1 MDPLMEALFSQA
13 VWLAVLAFPLLLAGG
28 CLCRRGRQ
36 WAVAAAPWSA
46 LPAIILAIWPPAA
59 GDYPWLLLGSIFSL
73 DLTGRIFL
81 LFTALVWGSS
91 ALYARGYL
99 VNPARLQFFFFFFL
113 LAMTGNL
120 GLIMAGDMASF
131 YLFFALMTFAA
142 YGLVV
147 HERDAEA
154 RQAGKVYLV
163 MAVLGEVLLIAGLML
178 IASEGTTRL
187 ADIAPRIA
195 VSPHRHL
202 IIGLVLTGFGI
213 KAGCF
218 PLHLWLPLAHPAA
231 PTPASAVL
239 SGAMIKAGLLAWL
252 RFLPLGEAAFPAW
265 GMVCLVA
272 GLIAAFGGVA
282 LGLAQSQAKTVLA
295 YSSISQ
301 MGLMTGA
308 LGLGLFFP
316 AAWPSVLAALCL
328 YALHHGLAKTALFL
342 GVGMAGAGGV
352 WARRVFLA
360 GLLWPA
366 LSLAGA
372 PLTSGLVAKKLL
384 GGLAVFIPSPWGEVF
399 TWTLAGS
406 AAATALLMAYLLL
419 LPWTQRSRDRCPPTP
434 RQWLAWGLAQLGGLY
449 LVWKVV
455 PGWLAPWGAKSPG
468 WSNEAALSVLVGA
481 VVGFLFWR
489 LAKKSRSSLLP
500 PLPAGDMLLLLYA
513 LGRGAR
519 QGWANYG
526 DPAVTRLVRAY
537 LTFVWQGPIELFGLH
552 SLLAA
557 SEKGLL
563 RWRVSGGLFLL
574 LVLAFAVMLLR

>member
-1 MDPLMEALFSQA
+1 MDSLMGSLFSQT

-28 CLCRRGRQ
+28 CLCRRWRS
-36 WAVAAAPWSA
+36 WSLAAAPWSP
-46 LPAIILAIWPPAA
+46 LPALALALWPPAA
-59 GDYPWLLLGSIFSL
+59 GNYPWLLLGSTFSL

-81 LFTALVWGSS
+81 LFTALVWGAA

-99 VNPARLQFFFFFFL
+99 ANQARLYPFFFFFL

-120 GLIMAGDMASF
+120 GLIMAGDIASF

-142 YGLVV
+142 YGLIV
-147 HERDAEA
+147 HERDVEA
-154 RQAGKVYLV
+154 RHAGKVYLV

-187 ADIAPRIA
+187 TELGPRLA
-195 VSPHRHL
+195 ASPYRHL
-202 IIGLVLTGFGI
+202 SIGLVLAGFGI

-218 PLHLWLPLAHPAA
+218 PLHLWLPLAHPVA

-252 RFLPLGEAAFPAW
+252 RFLPLGEGAFPGW
-265 GMVCLVA
+265 GLVCLVA
-272 GLIAAFGGVA
+272 GLTAAFGGVA

-316 AAWPSVLAALCL
+316 EAWPSVLAALCL

-342 GVGMAGAGGV
+342 GVGMSGARGSWG
-352 WARRVFLA
+352 RGLFLG
-360 GLLWPA
+360 GLLLPA

-372 PLTSGLVAKKLL
+372 PLTSGMAAKKLL
-384 GGLAVFIPSPWGEVF
+384 SGLAVSIPSPWGDVF
-399 TWTLAGS
+399 GWLLTGS
-406 AAATALLMAYLLL
+406 AVATSVLMAYLLL
-419 LPWTQRSRDRCPPTP
+419 LPWTQRTRHSHPPTF
-434 RQWLAWGLAQLGGLY
+434 RQWLAWGVVQLGGL
-449 LVWKVV
+449 VMIWAVV
-455 PGWLAPWGAKSPG
+455 PGWLDSWGGKSPG
-468 WSNEAALSVLVGA
+468 WSGEAAVTVLVGA
-481 VVGFLFWR
+481 ALGFLFWR
-489 LAKKSRSSLLP
+489 RAKKSRSSLLP
-500 PLPAGDMLLLLYA
+500 PLPAGDVLLLLYA

-519 QGWANYG
+519 QGWNRYG
-526 DPAVTRLVRAY
+526 DPAVTRLIRAY

-574 LVLAFAVMLLR
+574 LVLIFTVILLR

>member
-1 MDPLMEALFSQA
+1 MDSLMGALYSQV

-28 CLCRRGRQ
+28 CLSRWGRS
-36 WAVAAAPWSA
+36 WAMAAAPWSA
-46 LPAIILAIWPPAA
+46 LPPIALALWPPEA
-59 GDYPWLLLGSIFSL
+59 GDYPWLLLGSTFGL

-81 LFTALVWGSS
+81 LFSALVWGAA

-99 VNPARLQFFFFFFL
+99 ANQTRLQSFFFFFL

-120 GLIMAGDMASF
+120 GLIMAGDMAGF

-147 HERDAEA
+147 HERDPEA

-178 IASEGTTRL
+178 IAAEGTMRL
-187 ADIAPRIA
+187 SELAPRVA

-202 IIGLVLTGFGI
+202 ILGLILVGFGV

-252 RFLPLGEAAFPAW
+252 RFLPLGEGAFPAW
-265 GMVCLVA
+265 GLVCLVA

-308 LGLGLFFP
+308 VGLGLLFP
-316 AAWPSVLAALCL
+316 AAWPMVLAALCL

-342 GVGMAGAGGV
+342 GVGMAGAEGV
-352 WARRVFLA
+352 WARAAFLA
-360 GLLWPA
+360 GLLLPA

-384 GGLAVFIPSPWGEVF
+384 GDLAAFIPAPWAGIF
-399 TWTLAGS
+399 AGLLAGS
-406 AAATALLMAYLLL
+406 AVATTILTAYLLL
-419 LPWTQRSRDRCPPTP
+419 LPWTQRIGKGSPPTG
-434 RQWLAWGLAQLGGLY
+434 RLWLAWIVVQLGGLIM
-449 LVWKVV
+449 VWMIV
-455 PGWLAPWGAKSPG
+455 PGWLAPWGVKAPG
-468 WSNEAALSVLVGA
+468 WSGEAAVTVLVGGA
-481 VVGFLFWR
+481 LGGLLWR
-489 LAKKSRSSLLP
+489 RAKKSRSSLLP
-500 PLPAGDMLLLLYA
+500 PLPAGDVLLLLYA

-519 QGWANYG
+519 LGWDRYG
-526 DPAVTRLVRAY
+526 DPVVTRLVRAY

-552 SLLAA
+552 SLLAT

-574 LVLAFAVMLLR
+574 LILIFTTILLR

>member
-1 MDPLMEALFSQA
+1 MDSLMGALYSQV

-28 CLCRRGRQ
+28 CLSRWGRS
-36 WAVAAAPWSA
+36 WAMAAAPWSA
-46 LPAIILAIWPPAA
+46 LPPIALALWPPEA
-59 GDYPWLLLGSIFSL
+59 GNYPWLLLGSTFGL

-81 LFTALVWGSS
+81 LFTALAWGAA

-99 VNPARLQFFFFFFL
+99 VNQARLQSFFFFFL

-120 GLIMAGDMASF
+120 GLIMAGDMAAF

-147 HERDAEA
+147 HERDSEA

-178 IASEGTTRL
+178 IAAEGTMRL
-187 ADIAPRIA
+187 SELAPRIA
-195 VSPHRHL
+195 VSPYRHL
-202 IIGLVLTGFGI
+202 IIGLILVGFGV

-218 PLHLWLPLAHPAA
+218 PLHLWLPLAHPVA

-265 GMVCLVA
+265 GLLCLLL
-272 GLIAAFGGVA
+272 GLLAVFGGVV

-308 LGLGLFFP
+308 LGLGLLFP
-316 AAWPSVLAALCL
+316 AAWPMVLAALCL

-342 GVGMAGAGGV
+342 GVGMAGAEGV
-352 WARRVFLA
+352 WTRRVFLA
-360 GLLWPA
+360 GLLLPA

-372 PLTSGLVAKKLL
+372 PLTSGMVAKKLL
-384 GGLAVFIPSPWGEVF
+384 GGLANAMPSPWAEVF
-399 TWTLAGS
+399 SWTLAGS
-406 AAATALLMAYLLL
+406 AVATSVLMAHLLL
-419 LPWTQRSRDRCPPTP
+419 LPWTQRIGKGSPPTG
-434 RQWLAWGLAQLGGLY
+434 RQWLAWGAVQLGGLFM
-449 LVWKVV
+449 VWKIVS
-455 PGWLAPWGAKSPG
+455 GWLAPWGAKSPG
-468 WSNEAALSVLVGA
+468 WSSEAALTVLVGA
-481 VVGFLFWR
+481 AVGFLLWR
-489 LAKKSRSSLLP
+489 LVKKSRSSLLP
-500 PLPAGDMLLLLYA
+500 PLPAGDVLLLLYA
-513 LGRGAR
+513 LGRGVR
-519 QGWANYG
+519 QGWDRYG
-526 DPAVTRLVRAY
+526 DPVVTRLVRSY

-574 LVLAFAVMLLR
+574 LIVVFAVILLR